1 MTAQIERTRS
11 ADGAY
16 WEPKVNSY
24 VMAVQPGGH
33 AVTRRLD
40 LTLSTL
46 LGSCVAA
53 CICDPG
59 ARVGGLNHFLLPETG
74 GVSAGGAY
82 AARYG
87 AYAMEVLINDILKQ
101 GGRRDGLQA
110 KIFGGARVIALSAQQ
125 TVGDRNHVFAVEF
138 LRREGIPLSGVDV
151 GGERAR
157 RVFFKPAENRVLVQ
171 TLAGSEA
178 SRVTRDETL
187 LRRAAKAAPASG
199 GIELF

>member
-1 MTAQIERTRS
+1 
-11 ADGAY
+11 
-16 WEPKVNSY
+16 VNSY

-53 CICDPG
+53 CISDPN
-59 ARVGGLNHFLLPETG
+59 ARVGGLNHFLLPDTG
-74 GVSAGGAY
+74 GPEAAASANGGAY

-101 GGRRDGLQA
+101 GGRRSSLQA

-125 TVGDRNHVFAVEF
+125 TVGERNHAFAVDF
-138 LRREGIPLSGVDV
+138 LRREGIPVTAVDT
-151 GGERAR
+151 GGQRAR
-157 RVFFKPAENRVLVQ
+157 RVFFMTAENRVLVQ
-171 TLAGSEA
+171 TLGGSEA
-178 SRVTRDETL
+178 QRVTLEESKLT
-187 LRRAAKAAPASG
+187 RAARSAPVSG